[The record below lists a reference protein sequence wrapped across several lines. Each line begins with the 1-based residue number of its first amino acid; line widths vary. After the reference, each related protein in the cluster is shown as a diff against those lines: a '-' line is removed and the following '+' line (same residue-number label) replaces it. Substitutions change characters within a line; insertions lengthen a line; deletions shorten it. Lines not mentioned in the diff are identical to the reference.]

1 MVIPTDTDSGQS
13 LRALPLRSQARLTLL
28 LIITAILLL
37 GLFIRLWDLNRESFW
52 ADEGWTM
59 LLAQGPTLGE
69 VVRTMA
75 ADQHPPLYFMMLR
88 PWMDVFGESEI
99 MIRLFS
105 TFLSVIGIGAVY
117 RLAADQ
123 FGVGSG
129 LAAALLLALM
139 DNDIM
144 LAREARH
151 YAQMAAF
158 AALSSLFYLR
168 YLRRPGRANGIA
180 WLLSSLGLMYTHYLG
195 ALLLAVQAVHI
206 LFSARPLRRTLDMF
220 FRLGLI
226 GVGWLPWA
234 LVFLNQSLVRY
245 NQPRLFQSTLPNTP
259 ETFAIVRGD
268 LIGSHYA
275 FTFGLMLLGL
285 VYIGYR
291 GGAAQVRLRPLRP
304 TAYLALWVIVPV
316 ATIILLNPRF
326 PILTTRNFLI
336 VTPGIVLLI
345 GHGLMNLDRTARTFA
360 LIVLVVLGLFT
371 VDAYHLKPP
380 WREVSQDI
388 LQLRESD
395 EPILMEVWVDDMAL
409 RYHLGRDL
417 GVKPANLPLISMWEW
432 REQYGEAFFPTLLE
446 YLRDKPSLWL
456 VYWGKNEGGLLEFL
470 PTHGYVRVLE
480 QIEHHREEQIFIWRY
495 ERPPAEAETV
505 AQFSSVLKLR
515 RAVPA
520 ASERSPGQPL
530 RVNLLWE
537 VLQPIPVDLSVSVF
551 LLDST
556 GAPAG
561 NDDHPPLSG
570 NTSTWSVGGFY
581 FDSHSLTA
589 PATPGTYQIGVK
601 VYWYADPQP
610 LPVNGQDQMIIGS
623 LTVR

>member
-1 MVIPTDTDSGQS
+1 M
-13 LRALPLRSQARLTLL
+13 PLRSQVRFSSL

-37 GLFIRLWDLNRESFW
+37 GLFIRLWDINRESFW

-88 PWMDVFGESEI
+88 PWMDVLGDSEI

-105 TFLSVIGIGAVY
+105 TFFSVIGIGAVY

-129 LAAALLLALM
+129 MVSALLLALM

-151 YAQMAAF
+151 YAQMSAF

-168 YLRRPGRANGIA
+168 YVRRPGRASGIG

-195 ALLLAVQAVHI
+195 ALLLAVQAVHS
-206 LFSARPLRRTLDMF
+206 LFTVWSLRRTLDML

-226 GVGWLPWA
+226 GVGWLPWV

-245 NQPRLFQSTLPNTP
+245 TQPRLFQSTLPNTP

-275 FTFGLMLLGL
+275 LTLGLLLLGL
-285 VYIGYR
+285 VYIRYR

-304 TAYLALWVIVPV
+304 TAYLALWVLVPM
-316 ATIILLNPRF
+316 AAIILLNPRF

-345 GHGLMNLDRTARTFA
+345 GHGFMNLDRTARSFA
-360 LIVLVVLGLFT
+360 LTVLVVLGLFT

-380 WREVSQDI
+380 WRETAQDV
-388 LQLRESD
+388 LRFREGD

-409 RYHLGRDL
+409 RYHFGRDL
-417 GVKPANLPLISMWEW
+417 GVKPDRLPLISMWEW

-480 QIEHHREEQIFIWRY
+480 QIERHRDEQIFIWRY

-515 RAVPA
+515 RAAPA
-520 ASERSPGQPL
+520 ALNLSPGQLL

-537 VLQPIPVDLSVSVF
+537 ALQAIPVDLSVSVF
-551 LLDST
+551 LLDSA
-556 GAPAG
+556 GMPAG

-570 NTSTWSVGGFY
+570 NTSIWSAGGFY
-581 FDSHSLTA
+581 FDSHTLTA
-589 PATPGTYQIGVK
+589 PAAPGTYQIGIK

-610 LPVNGQDQMIIGS
+610 LAVNGQDQVIIGS
-623 LTVR
+623 LNVR